1 MNDSPPLGA
10 HPPVAPRIG
19 AALARALLALADPAH
34 HEGSDRESLA
44 RWASE
49 ELRFALR
56 AAEEAAWP
64 L

>member
-1 MNDSPPLGA
+1 MDHSPPLGA
-10 HPPVAPRIG
+10 HPPVAPRIS
-19 AALARALLALADPAH
+19 AALARALLKLADPAR
-34 HEGSDRESLA
+34 HEGELESLA
-44 RWASE
+44 RWAGE